1 MKKSILF
8 TLFLA
13 LSLSNFAQWANVLNP
28 YSSSAFAASVAV
40 DQQGY
45 IYSAGYAFKNS
56 TEKDN
61 YFLVKYTS
69 LGDTLWTRK
78 YNRSNQL
85 DQIVK
90 IIVDADNN
98 VIVTG
103 TSNSSTNGDD
113 IVTLKYNPN
122 GDVLNTYIFD
132 GTNHLADKAL
142 DVFKDTDGNYYIAG
156 TTRLTAQNGYA
167 LIKTNSALQ
176 RKWARTFTAHYG
188 AVPRNTDYNSAEQKI
203 AITGNLTDW
212 DNRFLIGTIVYDSAG
227 TKLWDHYY
235 RKIDDRSAVGFDVAF
250 GTDQSVYV
258 CGYEANAVS
267 NKWDAILVKYNSTGD
282 TLWTRKFYAN
292 NKMLAVFK
300 SIIVDQSGNVFTT
313 GMWENTVITAKYNSN
328 GDQLWLN
335 EHAGKESFSTSDTRE
350 SIKMDNSGNILVMA
364 RNFHA
369 AGGGVM
375 LIKYSSAGNHLWT
388 KYYNGSASQMD
399 EPIAFGIDATNSVYI
414 AANSRNS
421 NFYMELATIKFT
433 PNSPTSINSNEFY
446 NYLQVYPNPSC
457 GSVNFIPF
465 KSKSLSLKVFSNI
478 GQLVHSERVVEGQGN
493 INLNHLP
500 NGIYSMVFSNLHQ
513 RFYSKIVIQ
522 K

>member
-1 MKKSILF
+1 MKKSMILCILI
-8 TLFLA
+8 TLT
-13 LSLSNFAQWANVLNP
+13 LSNFAQWANVLNP
-28 YSSSAFAASVAV
+28 YGSSAYAASVAV

-61 YFLVKYTS
+61 YFLIKYTS
-69 LGDTLWTRK
+69 SGDTLWTRK

-90 IIVDADNN
+90 IIIDADNN
-98 VIVTG
+98 VLVTG

-113 IVTLKYNPN
+113 IVTLKYNSD
-122 GDVLNTYIFD
+122 GEVLNTYIFD

-142 DVFKDTDGNYYIAG
+142 DITADSDGNYYIAG
-156 TTRLTAQNGYA
+156 TTRLTSQNGYA
-167 LIKTNSALQ
+167 LIKTNSSLQ
-176 RKWARTFTAHYG
+176 RKWAKTFTAHYG
-188 AVPRNTDYNSAEQKI
+188 AVPRNLDYNSTDQKI
-203 AITGNLTDW
+203 VLTGNLTDW
-212 DNRFLIGTIVYDSAG
+212 ENRYLIGTIVYDSAG

-235 RKIDDRSAVGFDVAF
+235 RKIDNRSAVGFDVAF
-250 GTDQSVYV
+250 GSEQSVYV

-267 NKWDAILVKYNSTGD
+267 NKWDAILIKYSNNGD
-282 TLWTRKFYAN
+282 TLWTRKVFAN
-292 NKMLAVFK
+292 DRMLAVFK
-300 SIIVDQSGNVFTT
+300 SIIVDQSGNVFAT

-328 GDQLWLN
+328 GEQLWLR
-335 EHAGKESFSTSDTRE
+335 EHAGKESFSTADTRE
-350 SIKMDNSGNILVMA
+350 SIKIDNGGNLLVIA

-369 AGGGVM
+369 AGGGAM

-399 EPIAFGIDATNSVYI
+399 EPIAFDIDDSNNIYI

-433 PNSPTSINSNEFY
+433 PNTPSSINSNEFSD
-446 NYLQVYPNPSC
+446 YLLVYPNPSS
-457 GSVNFIPF
+457 GSINFSPF
-465 KSKSLSLKVFSNI
+465 NSKNLTLRVFSNI
-478 GQLVHSERVVEGQGN
+478 GQLVHSEIVVGGQGN

-500 NGIYSMVFSNLHQ
+500 NGIYLMVFSNSHQ
-513 RFYSKIVIQ
+513 SFYSKIIIQ
-522 K
+522 Q